1 MLTAFAYARSR
12 SAPLGDVFFS
22 VSVGFFQRGISPM
35 MTFLGLD
42 FGVWVF
48 VLSGSLVIL
57 LPCFKSRPLIDAS
70 SIGRRNTCESL
81 LAGVSKRKAKSNF

>member
-1 MLTAFAYARSR
+1 MLTAFAYARSP

-70 SIGRRNTCESL
+70 SIGRRNTCEKFTRGSL
-81 LAGVSKRKAKSNF
+81 ET